1 MDIMKVKKAKNGFLN
16 LLNQADYKRNRDN
29 RHYELKLKNEN
40 KEENVC
46 GFNSTVI
53 NKEDIKNPRKRRTKK
68 EIEEENYRQN
78 HPYGNIKDDELMKDI
93 FNHAKEVRGTEK
105 SVGVYVY
112 NSVAEKFKTL
122 EETYFLINNNI
133 IVDTL
138 INKFYHH
145 HENEY
150 IEQYNK
156 NLALILYNEK
166 SNKRQMTY
174 KISQDSFNKMEKL
187 RKDKYKHLSRT
198 ELINLVI
205 LSISDR
211 FIIENGI
218 KK

>member
-16 LLNQADYKRNRDN
+16 LLNQAGYKRNEDN
-29 RHYELKLKNEN
+29 TYCDSKLKNEN
-40 KEENVC
+40 KEEDVPI
-46 GFNSTVI
+46 FNSENT
-53 NKEDIKNPRKRRTKK
+53 NEEDVKITHKRKTKK
-68 EIEEENYRQN
+68 EIEEEKYRQN
-78 HPYGNIKDDELMKDI
+78 HPYGNMKDDELIKSI

-145 HENEY
+145 HENKY
-150 IEQYNK
+150 MEQYNN
-156 NLALILYNEK
+156 NLALILLREK
-166 SNKRQMTY
+166 KKKRQITY
-174 KISQDSFNKMEKL
+174 RISQDSIDKLEEL
-187 RKDKYKHLSRT
+187 RKEKYKHLSKT

-205 LSISDR
+205 LSTSDR

-218 KK
+218 QK